1 MTPNMMKDPLSHIY
15 FIVALLTSL
24 IIHLSLVM
32 YGGFQYT
39 DIANFEIPSDI
50 ELTIIQQP
58 KMNTSSKKS
67 PQKSP
72 QEPIQAT
79 PIKEPIKITNKIIT
93 PKVAIEKQALSPK
106 IEHNLVLN
114 EELNPKN
121 KVELI
126 DEKVRQSKAIN
137 TDQLI
142 SDLSKLDLTP
152 RNKNGPRVKTVSAR
166 TTDYEYRLYFEAW
179 RQKVER
185 LGSLNYPEEARAG
198 NLGTLRLTV
207 SLASEGQIKQII
219 INKSSG
225 FDALDKAAIKIVELG
240 EPYAAFSDKM
250 RKEVDIINIT
260 RTWKF
265 TEENNFSSN

>member
-39 DIANFEIPSDI
+39 DIANFEISSDI
-50 ELTIIQQP
+50 ELTIIQEP
-58 KMNTSSKKS
+58 KMNTSSQKL
-67 PQKSP
+67 PQD
-72 QEPIQAT
+72 PIQET
-79 PIKEPIKITNKIIT
+79 PIKEPIKITNKSIT
-93 PKVAIEKQALSPK
+93 PKVVMEKKALSPK
-106 IEHNLVLN
+106 IERTLVLN

-126 DEKVRQSKAIN
+126 DEKIQQSKAIN

-152 RNKNGPRVKTVSAR
+152 RNKNRPRVKTVSAR

-219 INKSSG
+219 VNKSSG

-260 RTWKF
+260 RAWKF

>member
-1 MTPNMMKDPLSHIY
+1 MKDPLSHIY

-39 DIANFEIPSDI
+39 DIANFEISSDI
-50 ELTIIQQP
+50 ELTIIQEP
-58 KMNTSSKKS
+58 KMNTSSQKL
-67 PQKSP
+67 PQD
-72 QEPIQAT
+72 PIQET
-79 PIKEPIKITNKIIT
+79 PIKEPIKITNKSIT
-93 PKVAIEKQALSPK
+93 PKVVMEKKALSPK
-106 IEHNLVLN
+106 IERTLVLN

-126 DEKVRQSKAIN
+126 DEKIQQSKAIN

-152 RNKNGPRVKTVSAR
+152 RNKNRPRVKTVSAR

-219 INKSSG
+219 VNKSSG

>member
-39 DIANFEIPSDI
+39 DIANFEISSDI
-50 ELTIIQQP
+50 ELTIIQEP
-58 KMNTSSKKS
+58 KMNTSS
-67 PQKSP
+67 QKSP
-72 QEPIQAT
+72 QERIQET
-79 PIKEPIKITNKIIT
+79 PIKEPIKITNKSIT
-93 PKVAIEKQALSPK
+93 PKVMMEKKALSPK
-106 IEHNLVLN
+106 IERTLVLN

-126 DEKVRQSKAIN
+126 DEKVQQSKAIN

-219 INKSSG
+219 VNKSSG

>member
-1 MTPNMMKDPLSHIY
+1 MKDPLSHIY

-39 DIANFEIPSDI
+39 DIANFEISSDI
-50 ELTIIQQP
+50 ELTIIQEP
-58 KMNTSSKKS
+58 KMNTSSQKL
-67 PQKSP
+67 PQD
-72 QEPIQAT
+72 PIQET
-79 PIKEPIKITNKIIT
+79 PIKEPIKITNKSIT
-93 PKVAIEKQALSPK
+93 PKVVMEKKALSPK
-106 IEHNLVLN
+106 IERTLVLN

-126 DEKVRQSKAIN
+126 DEKIQQSKAIN

-152 RNKNGPRVKTVSAR
+152 RNKNRPRVKTVSAR

-219 INKSSG
+219 VNKSSG

-260 RTWKF
+260 RAWKF